1 MTALSGSF
9 ESKVSPRGLPVSWLM
24 VGLATGLAASILTG
38 VGIGAVAIS
47 PSQFVSIL
55 LDGIGIGGGAAYSEQ
70 QAAVLLAIRLPRVFF
85 GVIVGVGLS
94 VSGTAMQAV
103 FRNPLA
109 DPGVVGV
116 SSGAAFAAVACIV
129 FNRHFAAFIPVWL
142 TLFQLPIAAFAGA
155 WVASLATARLARRG
169 GATSVGTMLLAG
181 IAVTVVAEALRGLLI
196 FGATDDQL
204 RAATFWGFGSLG
216 GATWTSLA
224 ILSAFVLPASFALLR
239 TGRQMNA
246 LLLGDAEAGHLGLD
260 VERLKRRAVVCATLA
275 VGASVAFAGI
285 IVFVG
290 LIVPHALRLAIG
302 PDHRRLLPGAALLG
316 ATLLTFADVLA
327 RTCVKPAEL
336 PIGVVTGLIGAP
348 FFLWLLATDRGLRG
362 TP

>member
-1 MTALSGSF
+1 MA
-9 ESKVSPRGLPVSWLM
+9 GL
-24 VGLATGLAASILTG
+24 
-38 VGIGAVAIS
+38 GIGLVASVLMAVGTGAVTIS

-55 LDGIGIGGGAAYSEQ
+55 LDRIGVGGGAAYTEQ
-70 QAAVLLAIRLPRVFF
+70 QAAVLLAIRLPRVLF

-94 VSGTAMQAV
+94 VSGAAMQAV

-116 SSGAAFAAVACIV
+116 SSGAALAAVACII
-129 FNRHFAAFIPVWL
+129 FNRHFAALIPAQL
-142 TLFQLPIAAFAGA
+142 ALFQLPISAFAGA
-155 WVASLATARLARRG
+155 WLASTTTARLARRG
-169 GATSVGTMLLAG
+169 GATSIGTMLLAG

-216 GATWTSLA
+216 GATWTSLT
-224 ILSAFVLPASFALLR
+224 ILSVFVIPASFLILK
-239 TGRQMNA
+239 TGRRMNA
-246 LLLGDAEAGHLGLD
+246 LLLGEAEAGHLGLD
-260 VERLKRRAVVCATLA
+260 VERVKRRLVICATLA
-275 VGASVAFAGI
+275 VGASVAFSGI

-290 LIVPHALRLAIG
+290 LIVPHALRLAVG

-316 ATLLTFADVLA
+316 ATLLTSADVVA
-327 RTCVKPAEL
+327 RTCVKPAEI

-362 TP
+362 IG